1 MVPKQV
7 AHRVWYHFCMGSM
20 AEPIPFLGS
29 KGDKSEVLYV
39 LMGSALLT
47 LLYQSVANLLDTNT
61 SKLEFW
67 SLIFSFACVW
77 LSRTEN
83 VHSMST
89 GIISVVL
96 MGVFLLRIELVAQG
110 WLQFIYYVPIQLYGW
125 WAWCR
130 GGAGRTELPVTRL
143 SVKQWVA
150 VAVVFVAAWFSFFT
164 LFDLLYEDPQ
174 FLIWDTSIVSAS
186 FIAQILMTRKKV
198 ECWYFWTIPVNISA
212 ILLYWRASVP
222 AFSFLYLIF
231 LVNAVFGWM
240 QWRKS
245 ADVAEQ

>member
-1 MVPKQV
+1 MVPKSEDLQL
-7 AHRVWYHFCMGSM
+7 WYHFAMETKV
-20 AEPIPFLGS
+20 EPLPPFGS
-29 KGDKSEVLYV
+29 KRDKSEALYV
-39 LMGSALLT
+39 LIGSVLVT
-47 LLYQSVANLLDTNT
+47 LVYVSVARSLET
-61 SKLEFW
+61 STSQLEFW
-67 SLIFSFACVW
+67 SLIFSFSCVW

-89 GIISVVL
+89 GIVSVVF
-96 MGVFLLRIELVAQG
+96 MGVFLLQIELVGQG
-110 WLQFIYYVPIQLYGW
+110 WLQFVYYVPIQIYGW

-143 SVKQWVA
+143 STKQWVA
-150 VAVVFVAAWFSFFT
+150 IAMLFVVAWSGFCL
-164 LFDLLYEDPQ
+164 LFNFLYEDPQ

-212 ILLYWRASVP
+212 VLLYWRASVP

-231 LVNAVFGWM
+231 LVNAVFGWR
-240 QWRKS
+240 QWRNS
-245 ADVAEQ
+245 ADVKKL

>member
-1 MVPKQV
+1 
-7 AHRVWYHFCMGSM
+7 MGTK
-20 AEPIPFLGS
+20 AEPLPIFGS
-29 KGDKSEVLYV
+29 KRDKSEALYV
-39 LMGSALLT
+39 LFGSALVT
-47 LLYQSVANLLDTNT
+47 LVYVFVARSLET
-61 SKLEFW
+61 STSQLEFW

-89 GIISVVL
+89 GIVSVVL
-96 MGVFLLRIELVAQG
+96 MGVFLLQIELVGQG
-110 WLQFIYYVPIQLYGW
+110 WLQFVYYVPIQIYGW

-143 SVKQWVA
+143 STKQWVA
-150 VAVVFVAAWFSFFT
+150 ITMLFVAAWSGFYS
-164 LFDLLYEDPQ
+164 LFNFLYEDPQ

-186 FIAQILMTRKKV
+186 FIAQILMTRKKA

-212 ILLYWRASVP
+212 ILLYWRASVT

-231 LVNAVFGWM
+231 LVNAVFGWR

-245 ADVAEQ
+245 AHADKP